1 MKSFSEIKSLSKNQF
16 KSNWKLPVL
25 FTVITLVLSG
35 IANATEN
42 GSFIAGLLLVVV
54 SVYSTNLHLNI
65 AKFNE
70 VKDINI
76 SGNKLLRAFGV
87 SFLNTI
93 LIFAVTTV
101 LLFVSAI
108 IAKDNMILI
117 LVCSVLI
124 YAAIFFIGIYL
135 SFSLYLVLD
144 MDYKIF
150 NSMKYSFLYMKG
162 NLLKTLWLYI
172 TFIPWILLG
181 LITLGLGFLYIGP
194 YLQTV
199 YANYYLEI
207 RDQFHLR

>member
-54 SVYSTNLHLNI
+54 SIYSTNLYLNI
-65 AKFNE
+65 ANFNE
-70 VKDINI
+70 VKDVNI
-76 SGNKLLRAFGV
+76 PGNKLLRAFGV

-93 LIFAVTTV
+93 LIFIITTV

-108 IAKDNMILI
+108 IAKDNMVLILI
-117 LVCSVLI
+117 CSVLI

-181 LITLGLGFLYIGP
+181 FITLGLGFLYIGP

>member
-54 SVYSTNLHLNI
+54 SIYSTNLYLNI

-70 VKDINI
+70 VKDINL

-93 LIFAVTTV
+93 LIFGVTTV
-101 LLFVSAI
+101 LLFISAI
-108 IAKDNMILI
+108 IAKDNMVLI
-117 LVCSVLI
+117 LVCSILI

-181 LITLGLGFLYIGP
+181 FITLGLGFLYIGP

-199 YANYYLEI
+199 YASYYLEI

>member
-42 GSFIAGLLLVVV
+42 GSFTAGLLLVVV
-54 SVYSTNLHLNI
+54 SIYSTNLYLNI
-65 AKFNE
+65 SKFNE

-93 LIFAVTTV
+93 LIFGVTTV

-108 IAKDNMILI
+108 IAKDNMVLI

-162 NLLKTLWLYI
+162 NLFKTLWLYI

>member
-54 SVYSTNLHLNI
+54 SIYSTNLYLNI

-70 VKDINI
+70 VKDVNI
-76 SGNKLLRAFGV
+76 PGNKLLRAFGV

-93 LIFAVTTV
+93 LIFGVTTV
-101 LLFVSAI
+101 LLFVSSI
-108 IAKDNMILI
+108 IAKDNMVLILI
-117 LVCSVLI
+117 CSVLI

-181 LITLGLGFLYIGP
+181 FITLGLGFLYIGP

>member
-1 MKSFSEIKSLSKNQF
+1 MKSFSEIKSLSKNEF

-54 SVYSTNLHLNI
+54 SIYSTNLYLNI
-65 AKFNE
+65 SKFNE

-93 LIFAVTTV
+93 LIFGVTTV

-108 IAKDNMILI
+108 IAKDNIVLI

-181 LITLGLGFLYIGP
+181 FITLGLGFLYIGP

>member
-54 SVYSTNLHLNI
+54 SIYSTNLYLNI
-65 AKFNE
+65 SKFNE

-93 LIFAVTTV
+93 LIFGVTTV

-108 IAKDNMILI
+108 IAKDNMVLI

>member
-54 SVYSTNLHLNI
+54 SIYSTNLYLNI

-70 VKDINI
+70 VKDVNI
-76 SGNKLLRAFGV
+76 PGNKFLRALGF

-93 LIFAVTTV
+93 LIFGVTTV

-108 IAKDNMILI
+108 IAKDNIVLILI
-117 LVCSVLI
+117 CSVLI

-181 LITLGLGFLYIGP
+181 FITLGLGFLYIGP

>member
-25 FTVITLVLSG
+25 FTLITLVLSG

-54 SVYSTNLHLNI
+54 SIYSTNLYLNI

-76 SGNKLLRAFGV
+76 PGNKLLRAFGF

-93 LIFAVTTV
+93 LIFGVTTV

-117 LVCSVLI
+117 LICSVLI
-124 YAAIFFIGIYL
+124 YAAIFFLGIFL
-135 SFSLYLVLD
+135 SFSLYLILD

-150 NSMKYSFLYMKG
+150 NSIKYSFLYMKG

-181 LITLGLGFLYIGP
+181 FITLGLGFLYIGP

-207 RDQFHLR
+207 RDEFHLK

>member
-54 SVYSTNLHLNI
+54 SIYSTNLYLNI
-65 AKFNE
+65 VKFNE
-70 VKDINI
+70 VKDVNI
-76 SGNKLLRAFGV
+76 PGNKFLRALGF

-93 LIFAVTTV
+93 LIFGVTTV

-108 IAKDNMILI
+108 IAKDNIVLILI
-117 LVCSVLI
+117 CSVLI
-124 YAAIFFIGIYL
+124 YAAIFLFGIYL
-135 SFSLYLVLD
+135 SFSLYLILD

-181 LITLGLGFLYIGP
+181 FITLGLGFLYIGP

>member
-42 GSFIAGLLLVVV
+42 ASFIAGLLLVVV
-54 SVYSTNLHLNI
+54 SIYSTNLYLNI
-65 AKFNE
+65 SKFNE

-93 LIFAVTTV
+93 LIFGVTTV

-108 IAKDNMILI
+108 IAKDNMVLI

>member
-25 FTVITLVLSG
+25 FTVITLVLSC

-54 SVYSTNLHLNI
+54 SIYSTNLYLNI

-70 VKDINI
+70 VKDVNI
-76 SGNKLLRAFGV
+76 PGNKLLRAFGV

-93 LIFAVTTV
+93 LIFGVTTV

-117 LVCSVLI
+117 LICSVLI

-181 LITLGLGFLYIGP
+181 FITLGLGFLYIGP

>member
-54 SVYSTNLHLNI
+54 SIYSTNLYLNI

-76 SGNKLLRAFGV
+76 PGNKLLRAFGV

-93 LIFAVTTV
+93 LIFGVTTV

-108 IAKDNMILI
+108 IAKDNIVLILI
-117 LVCSVLI
+117 CSVLI
-124 YAAIFFIGIYL
+124 YAAIFFIGVYL
-135 SFSLYLVLD
+135 SFSLYLILD

-181 LITLGLGFLYIGP
+181 FITLGLGFLYIGP